1 MRKYPRLFV
10 SLRLHQ
16 GDEIDLDDAH
26 SKYLTRVLRLQNGD
40 GVAVF
45 NGKDGEWHGRLI
57 VDGRRCRL
65 ALTEKSRDQ
74 SYAPDLDLLFAP
86 VKKNRTDF
94 IVEKA
99 TELGVAN
106 IIPVMTEFTQTARVR
121 TDRLSLLAIEAAE
134 QSERLDVPTLH
145 DNASLTNLI
154 SNWTG
159 DRTIYYCDEAGAD
172 RNFAEILRATPPQPA
187 TILVGPEGGFS
198 KAERQ
203 MLRQHSFVIPV
214 TLGPRI
220 LRAETAVASA
230 LSIWQSIL
238 GDWSQTS

>member
-26 SKYLTRVLRLQNGD
+26 SKYLTRVLRLQSGD

-86 VKKNRTDF
+86 VKK
-94 IVEKA
+94 K
-99 TELGVAN
+99 
-106 IIPVMTEFTQTARVR
+106 P
-121 TDRLSLLAIEAAE
+121 
-134 QSERLDVPTLH
+134 
-145 DNASLTNLI
+145 
-154 SNWTG
+154 
-159 DRTIYYCDEAGAD
+159 Y
-172 RNFAEILRATPPQPA
+172 
-187 TILVGPEGGFS
+187 
-198 KAERQ
+198 
-203 MLRQHSFVIPV
+203 
-214 TLGPRI
+214 
-220 LRAETAVASA
+220 
-230 LSIWQSIL
+230 
-238 GDWSQTS
+238 